1 MTAGGVVWVAIGAA
15 WSVWLVVTRLVRPLP
30 GVESV
35 VRAFLGSWLGRMV
48 ALAAWAEAGWHLF
61 GQRP

>member
-1 MTAGGVVWVAIGAA
+1 MTAGAAVWVVIGAA
-15 WSVWLVVTRLVRPLP
+15 WVLWLLATRLVRPLP
-30 GVESV
+30 GIESV
-35 VRAFLGSWLGRMV
+35 VHTFLGSWAGRLA